1 MHSDAYCELLALINE
16 AHVTT
21 LNSMKLDYFFASY
34 RNKLSPYEY
43 ISLENL
49 RRNKFGSLH

>member
-1 MHSDAYCELLALINE
+1 MHSDAYCELLAFINE